1 MYELYVLLFNSYIT
15 EWNSLSLESGHM
27 QSSGDDGLI
36 IMSFQPSLQE
46 MLIAMGEKIRKCFLL
61 SQSD

>member
-1 MYELYVLLFNSYIT
+1 MSCMYYCLTHTLLSGT
-15 EWNSLSLESGHM
+15 LSLESGHM